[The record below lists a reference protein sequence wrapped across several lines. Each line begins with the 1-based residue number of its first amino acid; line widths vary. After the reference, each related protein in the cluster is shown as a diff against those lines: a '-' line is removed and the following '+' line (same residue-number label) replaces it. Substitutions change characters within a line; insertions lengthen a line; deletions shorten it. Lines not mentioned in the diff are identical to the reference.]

1 MATAKPKV
9 KRMMFGGAALG
20 AVKKAVTS
28 KAAPMKMQAAAKS
41 AAQQAAPKQFMSNA
55 LRSGA
60 MKPPSGMNAAPKQFM
75 SDKLRGSPMP
85 PQVKSAPTPQ
95 MAAAANKK
103 MQATAPKQFMS
114 DKLRMG
120 SQSAPNSA
128 AIASIQRMKQ
138 KMGDPGLAMA
148 KAYNAQK
155 SGNMGMGSQA
165 ASMQK
170 VNTSAPRG
178 AIVPQKMTPQQARGA
193 VEAYQ
198 KEQKLQ
204 QAANAISKPMQSVK
218 SFGDPNLKL
227 GSTISGA
234 AARALGLGIKK
245 GGVVKKKA
253 TKK

>member
-9 KRMMFGGAALG
+9 KRMMFGGAAKAAVGALG
-20 AVKKAVTS
+20 GVKKAVAA
-28 KAAPMKMQAAAKS
+28 KATPMLQQAKQMQAAKS
-41 AAQQAAPKQFMSNA
+41 AAQQAAPKQM
-55 LRSGA
+55 
-60 MKPPSGMNAAPKQFM
+60 QFM
-75 SDKLRGSPMP
+75 SDKLRG
-85 PQVKSAPTPQ
+85 AP
-95 MAAAANKK
+95 
-103 MQATAPKQFMS
+103 
-114 DKLRMG
+114 
-120 SQSAPNSA
+120 
-128 AIASIQRMKQ
+128 
-138 KMGDPGLAMA
+138 
-148 KAYNAQK
+148 
-155 SGNMGMGSQA
+155 
-165 ASMQK
+165 MQK

-204 QAANAISKPMQSVK
+204 QAANAISKPMQSVG
-218 SFGDPNLKL
+218 SFGQTSSKL